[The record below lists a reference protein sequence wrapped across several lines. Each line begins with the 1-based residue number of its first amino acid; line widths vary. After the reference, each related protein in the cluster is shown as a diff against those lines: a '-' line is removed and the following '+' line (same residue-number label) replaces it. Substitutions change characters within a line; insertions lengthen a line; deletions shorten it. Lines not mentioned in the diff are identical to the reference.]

1 VLNNIGIF
9 HAKQNDYARALD
21 FWNRSL
27 SIDPRQ
33 PGIRQAVEAAQTH
46 L

>member
-1 VLNNIGIF
+1 MLNNIGNYL
-9 HAKQNDYARALD
+9 ARKNDYARALD

-33 PGIRQAVEAAQTH
+33 PEIRQAADAAQTH